1 MLSLPQSSTYFF
13 HALLAIAVLLVAEP
27 SRSYADDGD
36 LGVDVPGV
44 ATGVYGDGLLDDD
57 GDVGTATGDVLE
69 ARGDLARGLGKGA
82 LLRSL
87 SVTELQRALRLRL
100 KNREERVEQYYELR
114 EYRDK
119 KVDDPIDI
127 TAEDA
132 REIAAEG
139 APDRLG
145 KSQLNRETGEIYWP
159 SPLDHQ
165 SLKAYRKPIED
176 TFAKRSSPGEKYR
189 EWDFLKVHRMV
200 NLIEEALEVI
210 EDQLD
215 AKEMVALE
223 SYLAQI
229 DFEARFD
236 AKDERVDF

>member
-1 MLSLPQSSTYFF
+1 MYCYSQLLKRSFFVVFSAVFVHVACPPRSS
-13 HALLAIAVLLVAEP
+13 
-27 SRSYADDGD
+27 ADDGY
-36 LGVDVPGV
+36 LGTDVPGLG
-44 ATGVYGDGLLDDD
+44 AGIYRDGYVDDH
-57 GDVGTATGDVLE
+57 GDVGTATGDILE

-100 KNREERVEQYYELR
+100 ENREERVEQYYELR

-119 KVDDPIDI
+119 MVDDPIDI

-132 REIAAEG
+132 REIAARG

-145 KSQLNRETGEIYWP
+145 EHQLDRETGEIYWP

-165 SLKAYRKPIED
+165 SLKPYRKPIED

-189 EWDFLKVHRMV
+189 EWDYLKVHRMV
-200 NLIEEALEVI
+200 NLIEEALEMI
-210 EDQLD
+210 EDQLN
-215 AKEMVALE
+215 AREMVALKT
-223 SYLAQI
+223 YLTQI

-236 AKDERVDF
+236 GEDERVDF